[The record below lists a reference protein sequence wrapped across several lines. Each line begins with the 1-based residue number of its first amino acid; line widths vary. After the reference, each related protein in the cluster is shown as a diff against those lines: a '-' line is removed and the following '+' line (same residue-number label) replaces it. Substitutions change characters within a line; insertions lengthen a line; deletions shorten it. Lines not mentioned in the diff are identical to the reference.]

1 MQSEA
6 KKCVVYGDCD
16 DVAAGWHQST
26 VVITSFSVGC
36 RKKLSREKSKLL
48 FDIIL

>member
-6 KKCVVYGDCD
+6 KKCGDCD
-16 DVAAGWHQST
+16 DIAAGWHQST

>member
-6 KKCVVYGDCD
+6 KKCEWRLD
-16 DVAAGWHQST
+16 DIAAGWHQFT
-26 VVITSFSVGC
+26 VVITSFSVGG